1 MRSLTRLI
9 DALLLDPTSNFFSA
23 GMKASSSRQSVRW
36 PSNMFSSTQISVPEV
51 FREFSRTFLIQAI
64 SLFKRLSAV
73 LSGIFA
79 ADAKA
84 SNRERRRKYS
94 DDWPALSVAAP
105 PKTVKRSVMKN
116 RIGCCSPEHL
126 KIRIGCFLYFPS
138 KYFKQNCLLG
148 SVKIKL
154 NYEKRQKIIC
164 LKKPKPKPNFIFD
177 AILLL

>member
-23 GMKASSSRQSVRW
+23 GMKANSSRQRVRW
-36 PSNMFSSTQISVPEV
+36 PSNMFSSTQISFPEV
-51 FREFSRTFLIQAI
+51 LREFSRTFLIHVI

-73 LSGIFA
+73 LRGMLE

-94 DDWPALSVAAP
+94 DDWPAFSVAAP

-126 KIRIGCFLYFPS
+126 KVKVKKSFDRF
-138 KYFKQNCLLG
+138 FKSPL
-148 SVKIKL
+148 
-154 NYEKRQKIIC
+154 IITT
-164 LKKPKPKPNFIFD
+164 LH
-177 AILLL
+177 